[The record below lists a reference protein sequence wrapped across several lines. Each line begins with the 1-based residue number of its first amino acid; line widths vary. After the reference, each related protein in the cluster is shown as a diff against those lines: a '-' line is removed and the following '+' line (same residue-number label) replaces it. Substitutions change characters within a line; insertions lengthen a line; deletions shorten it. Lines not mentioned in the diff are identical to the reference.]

1 MYRLLL
7 KKRDSEVW
15 QRADFGTDTPA
26 MTFATHDISNFETRQ
41 SNYSQ
46 RLKLPLTAKNKR
58 IFDFVNDTHYNGN
71 IYKEYL
77 DARLHYNGAE
87 LLGVGG
93 ILTIVGV
100 KEDGIEVCL
109 LSSVKDFYTQ
119 LEAIDFENT
128 DVLGTPKLPTKSF
141 TEGESQVT
149 DNTDFVFVQYNN
161 GNGMNYEQKNGF
173 IQFGLP
179 MLRVCHNNESGLL
192 PRLCKTFGYEL
203 ITNYDLNNQCL
214 SLIDR
219 KTNKGIEECYR
230 QGLDAQNY
238 TGVSEGISEKSLSIK
253 ESILN
258 ANRYILF
265 VINAFVGD
273 NGNLSIGFDIRRD
286 KDDITSYA
294 NYGIFN
300 SFSGGFEQNEWQQSP
315 SDSNRYIKQM
325 IFDVVTNKIYY
336 SDENGNFYLH
346 GTPQTIKPLDF
357 SNFGLRMKFKATTSL
372 QGTLKLNSYI
382 LSTSQGDGIALSG
395 CTLNV
400 AKSLGWKNGRDAM
413 MNLCKIY
420 GSITQVD
427 NFNKKFYFNSLAKIQ
442 SNKSKAKDWSDKL
455 LKGVEQTF
463 IIGQF
468 AQANTIV
475 LEQNTQDN
483 NIQSKA
489 SFTIANKTLSDQKDI
504 LNVPLESP
512 RKQRYIYQVNG
523 DEFVPNKAPT
533 LAKIAKD
540 SSGGYYFID
549 STQNAN
555 NIIAYY
561 KDYAD
566 MLNKG
571 FIIDVKLNL
580 TANDVAD
587 IDFFVPIYLKQY
599 GRYFY
604 INEIKNFI
612 ANTPTEATLIAI

>member
-26 MTFATHDISNFETRQ
+26 MTFATHDISSFETRQ

-71 IYKEYL
+71 IYKDYL
-77 DARLHYNGAE
+77 DARLHYNGSE

-192 PRLCKTFGYEL
+192 PRLCKTLGYTL
-203 ITNYDLNNQCL
+203 NTNIDFSNQCL
-214 SLIDR
+214 SLVDR

-230 QGLDAQNY
+230 QTLDSAEY
-238 TGVSEGISEKSLSIK
+238 TNQKEAYDKVLQIHKRNGNILGCKS
-253 ESILN
+253 
-258 ANRYILF
+258 YVLF
-265 VINAFVGD
+265 VARTFVGD
-273 NGNLSIGFDIRRD
+273 DKNLQVTFTLDRDENDTDEPTAKFSNANGYDADG
-286 KDDITSYA
+286 
-294 NYGIFN
+294 
-300 SFSGGFEQNEWQQSP
+300 WQQDPNGSFYYLKQLLYDV
-315 SDSNRYIKQM
+315 DSRK
-325 IFDVVTNKIYY
+325 
-336 SDENGNFYLH
+336 
-346 GTPQTIKPLDF
+346 
-357 SNFGLRMKFKATTSL
+357 
-372 QGTLKLNSYI
+372 SYI
-382 LSTSQGDGIALSG
+382 SDKNGAFAFNKLHSDLALNFERIETSMSFKTLNGFVTERTVTLNAYLVFATQGDGVALSG
-395 CTLNV
+395 STLNV

-413 MNLCKIY
+413 LNLCKIY
-420 GSITQVD
+420 GAITQID
-427 NFNKKFYFNSLAKIQ
+427 HFNKVFYFNSLAIIQ
-442 SNKSKAKDWSDKL
+442 SNKKNAKDWSDKL

-463 IIGQF
+463 LIGQY
-468 AQANTIV
+468 AQTNTIV

-489 SFTIANKTLSDQKDI
+489 SFTIANKTLSEQKDV
-504 LNVPLESP
+504 LNVPLESQ

-523 DEFVPNKAPT
+523 EEFVPNKAPT
-533 LAKIAKD
+533 LAKIVKD
-540 SSGGYYFID
+540 SSGDFYFID

-555 NIIAYY
+555 DIIVYY
-561 KDYAD
+561 KDYAE
-566 MLNKG
+566 MLNNG
-571 FIIDVKLNL
+571 FIIDVQFNL

-604 INEIKNFI
+604 INEIKNFV
-612 ANTPTEATLIAI
+612 ANKPTDVTLIAI